1 MQLGDPF
8 PPKEF
13 VDWTFDPQF
22 GLWWETIHGAA
33 QQADPTVPYGY
44 LTDKSTVIKVQ
55 AVLELLKQGA
65 WEGAGPSFDDVA
77 TAVKSILEGTD
88 KDSAFFKWTP
98 DTKKLPWP
106 LQYKLEAMVQSVVN
120 ATTEESKKDKAK
132 LNPNQLVLE
141 DARSTMRSN
150 VLLSMKAAELA
161 GKSAAD
167 AEYLKNEIQKIAVL
181 LWGKTIELQAPA
193 DVEETKVLEWYQDQI
208 DLLTAEVSAD
218 PVKVPGTGVGAGDT
232 VVPLVAQYNLL
243 LEQYKQLQT
252 DMVNKGT
259 EASSQPQLLVLLG
272 KSEDLRDQIQIL
284 IADIFGMLSN
294 LVEIVKGEGGMMDF
308 SLIGI
313 GYLDAIQVLVNID
326 GIDVGLQPTEEEAK
340 AAEKAAQDLADF
352 LKKAKDILAWAW
364 GLINGLKKYADGIDI
379 EFSAGTQDRIEE
391 LKVTISDE
399 FPQEEEK
406 SSWWL
411 LLLAAAAAAA
421 QQKK

>member
-1 MQLGDPF
+1 
-8 PPKEF
+8 
-13 VDWTFDPQF
+13 
-22 GLWWETIHGAA
+22 
-33 QQADPTVPYGY
+33 
-44 LTDKSTVIKVQ
+44 
-55 AVLELLKQGA
+55 
-65 WEGAGPSFDDVA
+65 
-77 TAVKSILEGTD
+77 
-88 KDSAFFKWTP
+88 
-98 DTKKLPWP
+98 
-106 LQYKLEAMVQSVVN
+106 
-120 ATTEESKKDKAK
+120 
-132 LNPNQLVLE
+132 
-141 DARSTMRSN
+141 
-150 VLLSMKAAELA
+150 
-161 GKSAAD
+161 
-167 AEYLKNEIQKIAVL
+167 
-181 LWGKTIELQAPA
+181 
-193 DVEETKVLEWYQDQI
+193 
-208 DLLTAEVSAD
+208 
-218 PVKVPGTGVGAGDT
+218 VGAGDT

-243 LEQYKQLQT
+243 VEQYKQLQT

-294 LVEIVKGEGGMMDF
+294 LVEIVKGEGGVMDF
-308 SLIGI
+308 GLIGI

-379 EFSAGTQDRIEE
+379 EFSAGTQDRIEV
-391 LKVTISDE
+391 LKVAISEE